1 MRGAKL
7 FRFISLATDLRAW
20 TLAVATPEIHNSM
33 VEQRLKAL
41 PAQQQE
47 TATSGSLTF
56 FIPDFGKNTMKS
68 TLGAIAL
75 AALAG
80 PVFAQSSVTMYGV
93 VDLDGQYIDGA
104 SKALRV
110 TSGGLN
116 GSRIGFKGTE
126 DLGSGN
132 FVDFV
137 LEGGINVDTGSSGQ
151 GGALFG
157 RQAFGALRSTTLG
170 TLSAGRQYSSLY
182 VLSNDFSAF
191 SNTPVGPSTAVIG
204 GYAGGYEPIQGG
216 SGTATAVTNA
226 TGESLNGGPARV
238 NNSVRYTTPSFA
250 GFKAS
255 VLAGAGEVTG
265 GATKTRLFDGSV
277 RYTANGLDLSLAV
290 ISDKAAGATAATS
303 ANVTTYI
310 AGASYTFD
318 AFVVEGGYL
327 KGDDKRAIASTALH
341 DGRAFWLG
349 GSFRS
354 GQSLFKAQ
362 WVNNQVDNNAVG
374 ATDSKVNA
382 FGLGY
387 QYDFSKR
394 TALYSSIAHFANKG
408 DGVGR
413 FNSSISG
420 LTTATDKNI
429 NEFALGIRH
438 SF

>member
-1 MRGAKL
+1 
-7 FRFISLATDLRAW
+7 
-20 TLAVATPEIHNSM
+20 
-33 VEQRLKAL
+33 
-41 PAQQQE
+41 
-47 TATSGSLTF
+47 
-56 FIPDFGKNTMKS
+56 MKS
-68 TLGAIAL
+68 ILGAIAL
-75 AALAG
+75 AAIAG
-80 PVFAQSSVTMYGV
+80 PALAQSSVTIYGI
-93 VDLDGQYIDGA
+93 VDLNGQYVNGA
-104 SKALRV
+104 NKVVRV
-110 TSGGLN
+110 NSGGLS
-116 GSRIGFKGTE
+116 GSRLGFKGTE

-137 LEGGINVDTGSSGQ
+137 LEGGLNIDTGSSGQ

-157 RQAFGALRSTTLG
+157 RQAFGALRSTSLG

-182 VLSNDFSAF
+182 TISGDFSAF
-191 SNTPVGPSTAVIG
+191 SNTPVGPTTAAIG
-204 GYAGGYEPIQGG
+204 GYAGGYEPVQGG

-226 TGESLNGGPARV
+226 TGESLNGGPSRV

-255 VLAGAGEVTG
+255 VLAGAGEVVG

-277 RYTANGLDLSLAV
+277 RYTGNGVDVSLGV
-290 ISDKAAGATAATS
+290 VSDKGAGATAATS

-310 AGASYTFD
+310 FGASYTFD

-327 KGDDKRAIASTALH
+327 KGDDKRAIADSLQH

-349 GSFRS
+349 GSYRA
-354 GQSLFKAQ
+354 GQNLFKAQ
-362 WVNNQVDNNAVG
+362 WVQNKIDNNAAG
-374 ATDSKVNA
+374 ATDSKLNA

-394 TALYSSIAHFANKG
+394 TSLYASGTHFQNKG
-408 DGVGR
+408 DGLGR
-413 FNSSISG
+413 YNSSIAG

-429 NEFALGIRH
+429 NEFALGVRH